1 MSLTARFF
9 GFENP
14 TEQGL
19 SLAKT
24 MASLVPVFS
33 MSFQISTTFYMLFIA
48 EALGGGDAVKGMSI
62 VGGLVALQF
71 IIQVIL
77 DYPTGAIGDWV
88 GQRYVIMSALLC
100 YAVTFLLTSLI
111 TPNPPLILP
120 VLIYMLFGLGIS
132 QESGAWGA
140 WFDNNYRVAMP
151 HDKKREEY
159 GVFSGKL
166 GMISQISATAVLV
179 PGSWLALYFGR
190 AWVFQLQAVLF
201 VILAIL
207 VHRYV
212 KDFPEVEAQ
221 RTDRPEMGEYVELL
235 KDGVRF
241 IWSSKF
247 FLLLFIGEM
256 IFFSVGPVWGNL
268 ILWPF
273 YNVYLQSD
281 VAISTFRTIM
291 FLPLAMTNERSGVI
305 AKKYEPRKWI
315 PRFRLFAFNGAAF
328 YFLLSVMFLIV
339 PPPPMGTTETVQ
351 LVIPFVN
358 LPLFV
363 LPVASVIPIV
373 MIFIIFLV
381 TSLFG
386 SVGGILTNRVLLDVV
401 PNKIRNGMYSL
412 RATSFT
418 AASIPLLV
426 FFGWLVPLYGF
437 SLAFLIMGI
446 ISIAGI
452 ILIAMSFKQDI
463 PKAGD
468 LQIETAEAE
477 APLEEI
483 T

>member
-19 SLAKT
+19 KLAKT

-33 MSFQISTTFYMLFIA
+33 MTFQISTTFYMLFIA
-48 EALGGGDAVKGMSI
+48 EALGDGDAVKGMAI

-71 IIQVIL
+71 IVQVIL
-77 DYPTGAIGDWV
+77 DYPTGAVGDWV

-100 YAVTFLLTSLI
+100 YAVVFFLTSQL
-111 TPNPPLILP
+111 TPDPPLILP
-120 VLIYMLFGLGIS
+120 ILIYALFGLGIS

-151 HDKKREEY
+151 HDTKREEY

-179 PGSWLALYFGR
+179 PGSWIALYLGR
-190 AWVFQLQAVLF
+190 AWVFQLQALLF
-201 VILAIL
+201 IVLAIL

-212 KDFPEVEAQ
+212 RDLPEVEEQ
-221 RTDRPEMGEYVELL
+221 RSERPEMGDYVGLL

-281 VAISTFRTIM
+281 VAISTFRTLM
-291 FLPLAMTNERSGVI
+291 FLPLAMTNERSGII
-305 AKKYEPRKWI
+305 AKKYEPNTWI

-328 YFLLSVMFLIV
+328 YFLLSMMFFIV
-339 PPPPMGTTETVQ
+339 PPPPMGTTATVQ
-351 LVIPFVN
+351 LVIPFIN

-363 LPVASVIPIV
+363 LPIASVIPIL
-373 MIFIIFLV
+373 MIFIIFLI

-426 FFGWLVPLYGF
+426 FFGWLVPSFGF
-437 SLAFLIMGI
+437 SLAFLLMGI
-446 ISIAGI
+446 ISTVGVV
-452 ILIAMSFKQDI
+452 LIAMSFKQDI

-468 LQIETAEAE
+468 IEIEAVE
-477 APLEEI
+477 SEEVLEEI